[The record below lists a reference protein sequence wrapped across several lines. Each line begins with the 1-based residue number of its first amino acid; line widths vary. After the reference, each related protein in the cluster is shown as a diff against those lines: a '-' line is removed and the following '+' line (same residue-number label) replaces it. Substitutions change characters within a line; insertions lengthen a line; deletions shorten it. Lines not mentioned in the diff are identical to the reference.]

1 MKHMFVPGLI
11 WMMDRWTWFI
21 WFKLDRIWGLG
32 RTNGRM
38 TEQFEYFWPAFRH
51 FFFDIDMDWHD
62 HDNFK
67 MVTSSLVTNSKSMI
81 LSKIGYTLNSL
92 VNHNLPVFL
101 AVLSVFSIS
110 RRAHIPSYPII
121 SHHIIPSCPS
131 YPILFPFV
139 SHIVGEYLPWN
150 ILVICKC
157 LASSLSQA
165 TRLTRTEAKDD
176 VHEENLQLRR
186 PGYDRGD
193 IVWAMVKTWFDRSPI
208 NFNGLMTVTPNGYA
222 YVCILHNPTFWPSRF
237 FEPLEIP
244 LLMG

>member
-62 HDNFK
+62 LDNFK

-121 SHHIIPSCPS
+121 SHHIPS
-131 YPILFPFV
+131 YHPIMSII
-139 SHIVGEYLPWN
+139 SHIV
-150 ILVICKC
+150 
-157 LASSLSQA
+157 SLRIPYCWWVSPM
-165 TRLTRTEAKDD
+165 KY
-176 VHEENLQLRR
+176 
-186 PGYDRGD
+186 PGYLQVLGFITFPSHSPHPHWGKGRCARG
-193 IVWAMVKTWFDRSPI
+193 
-208 NFNGLMTVTPNGYA
+208 
-222 YVCILHNPTFWPSRF
+222 
-237 FEPLEIP
+237 EPAAPEARLR
-244 LLMG
+244 